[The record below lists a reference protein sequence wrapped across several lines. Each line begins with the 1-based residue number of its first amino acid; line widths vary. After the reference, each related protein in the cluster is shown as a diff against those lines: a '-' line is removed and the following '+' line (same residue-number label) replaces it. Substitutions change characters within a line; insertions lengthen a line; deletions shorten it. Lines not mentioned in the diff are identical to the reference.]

1 MKELEYIKLYF
12 KKQFEKYGNIKLGF
26 RYGYD
31 STTLTHIIEVTNE
44 EIYSREDF
52 SNDAFC
58 FAMNFASM
66 YDELVMFIKPS
77 DPIKLSRIDYSEN
90 NSIDTEGYNN
100 NGVYKISSS
109 INAESIKKESIDWK
123 AYLESMPYVQ
133 SVAEG
138 NNNAAGCNSY
148 ALAA

>member
-58 FAMNFASM
+58 FAINFASM

-90 NSIDTEGYNN
+90 NSVEANGYYD
-100 NGVYKISSS
+100 NGAYKISAL
-109 INAESIKKESIDWK
+109 INTKPIEKELIDWR
-123 AYLESMPYVQ
+123 ADESTAYVQ
-133 SVAEG
+133 PIAETTVKAAEC
-138 NNNAAGCNSY
+138 NNY